1 MASELQLT
9 TIRGVPTGAN
19 ANEIV
24 IPAGQKIVAA
34 DSAAITSPGMVLQV
48 IEEHLNT
55 YVTISTTGAKV
66 FGNSI
71 TTKAANSKI
80 LVQLVTAVSNNN
92 LDQDRALAMGYK
104 TGAATSSSSDYTSLH
119 GSIYNRA
126 EISNLGSFFATD
138 TADPGGG
145 TWNGRYGLTTIQ
157 FNKLH
162 SPNVAAGTVL
172 DYSLWGGVDTDNMK
186 VGTSYN
192 PGSPGSANT
201 GNGYD
206 TSLLL
211 WEIAQ

>member
-1 MASELQLT
+1 MSTLAVNAIQAQTGT
-9 TIRGVPTGAN
+9 TVSIPT
-19 ANEIV
+19 
-24 IPAGQKIVAA
+24 GQKIVAV

-55 YVTISTTGAKV
+55 YVTISTAGAKV

-80 LVQLVTAVSNNN
+80 LVQLVTCVSNQN

-104 TGAATSSSSDYTSLH
+104 TGAASSSTADYTSLH
-119 GSIYNRA
+119 GSTYNRA

-145 TWNGRYGLTTIQ
+145 TWSGKYAMTTIQ

-186 VGTSYN
+186 VGNSYN
-192 PGSPGSANT
+192 PGSPGGSGT

-206 TSLLL
+206 SSLLL

>member
-1 MASELQLT
+1 MSTLYTDNIRANNASQIT
-9 TIRGVPTGAN
+9 VPT
-19 ANEIV
+19 
-24 IPAGQKIVAA
+24 GQKIVAV

-55 YVTISTTGAKV
+55 YVTISTAGAKV

-80 LVQLVTAVSNNN
+80 LVQLITAVSNNN

-104 TGAATSSSSDYTSLH
+104 TGAASSNTADYTSLH
-119 GSIYNRA
+119 GSTYNRA

-138 TADPGGG
+138 TAGPGGG
-145 TWNGRYGLTTIQ
+145 SWSGRYGMTTVQ

-186 VGTSYN
+186 VGNSYN
-192 PGSPGSANT
+192 PGTQGGSGT

-206 TSLLL
+206 SSLLL